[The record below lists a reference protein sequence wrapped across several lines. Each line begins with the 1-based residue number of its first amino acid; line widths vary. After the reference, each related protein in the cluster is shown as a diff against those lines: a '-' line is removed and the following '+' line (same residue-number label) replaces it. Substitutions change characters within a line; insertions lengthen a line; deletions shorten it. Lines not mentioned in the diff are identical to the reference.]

1 MTGGGSTMTTA
12 VSAELVREFFAA
24 RVAGDPARIGALID
38 DDIDWSISGPVNILP
53 YAGHRRGKQAVLDS
67 VVQQGRKI
75 FEVTDVQ
82 IDDIVV
88 DGDKAVV
95 RTRLSGIHRP
105 TGRKISY
112 NCAQLLAYR
121 DGKIVRFKAIIDSF
135 DAAEQMLGR
144 EIDISDTPPNAKPAI
159 TVPAL

>member
-1 MTGGGSTMTTA
+1 MTGGESTMTTA

-24 RVAGDPARIGALID
+24 RVAGDVARIGALID
-38 DDIDWSISGPVNILP
+38 DNVEWSISGPVDILP
-53 YAGHRRGKQAVLDS
+53 YAGQRRGKQAVLDT

-75 FEVTDVQ
+75 FEITDAQ

-88 DGDKAVV
+88 DGDKAMV

-105 TGRKISY
+105 TGRQISY
-112 NCAQLLAYR
+112 SSAQLFAYR
-121 DGKIVRFKAIIDSF
+121 DGKIVRFRSIIDSF

-144 EIDISDTPPNAKPAI
+144 EIDISDTPPNAGPA
-159 TVPAL
+159 VKAPAL

>member
-1 MTGGGSTMTTA
+1 MTRA

-24 RVAGDPARIGALID
+24 RVTGDLARIGALID
-38 DDIDWSISGPVNILP
+38 DDIEWWISGPVNILP
-53 YAGHRRGKQAVLDS
+53 YAGQRRGKQAVLDS

-75 FEVTDVQ
+75 FEITDVQ

-88 DGDKAVV
+88 DGDQAMV

-112 NCAQLLAYR
+112 SSAQLFAYR
-121 DGKIVRFKAIIDSF
+121 DGKIVRFRSIIDSF

-144 EIDISDTPPNAKPAI
+144 EIDVSDKPLNAKPAI
-159 TVPAL
+159 TTPAL